1 MKKKVLILGGS
12 STIAMSL
19 QKLLLEKNLILH
31 VHYND
36 NKPLKFANKKNKI
49 KYINANFKN
58 TRTSKILAKFEN
70 DYDII
75 INLVG
80 YIKNE
85 TFDRLSVRNFQDSVL
100 INSLLPFLII
110 KKSLDH
116 MKKNKWG
123 RIVNT
128 SSIGVKFGGGNQT
141 FNYSISKH
149 INEFIPKFIR
159 DLYKYNIL
167 YNVIRIGLTNTKIHS
182 KIKNKIMRERINM
195 IPIKKIGKPNEI
207 ADFINYI
214 VDDKN
219 TFITGQILDISGG
232 E

>member
-1 MKKKVLILGGS
+1 MKRKALILGGS
-12 STIAMSL
+12 STIAL
-19 QKLLLEKNLILH
+19 NIQKLLLKKNLSLH

-36 NKPLKFANKKNKI
+36 NKPEIFENKKNKI
-49 KYINANFKN
+49 KYIKANFKN
-58 TRTSKILAKFEN
+58 YTTSKILSKFEN

-85 TFDRLSVRNFQDSVL
+85 TFDNLSVRNFQDSIL
-100 INSLLPFLII
+100 INSLIPFLII
-110 KKSLDH
+110 KKSLGH

-149 INEFIPKFIR
+149 LNEFIPKYIR
-159 DLYKYNIL
+159 DIYKYNIL
-167 YNVIRIGLTNTKIHS
+167 YNVIRIGLTDTKIHL
-182 KIKNKIMRERINM
+182 KIKNKIMKERINM
-195 IPIKKIGKPNEI
+195 IPIKRIGKPNEI

-219 TFITGQILDISGG
+219 KYITGQILDISGG